1 MLEFHTMYG
10 EKCPNYDIKTSYDVC
25 KSCKWKKS
33 LNKTFSI
40 CNEKD
45 KEGLKSVNALH
56 PVLNGNLDISFNSAF
71 LVRLT
76 NEERQQYITRVRE
89 LIYQVLNNEMYSSA
103 YIDGFNV
110 YLPQN

>member
-10 EKCPNYDIKTSYDVC
+10 EKCPNYGMTASYDVC
-25 KSCKWKKS
+25 KNCMWRKS

-56 PVLNGNLDISFNSAF
+56 PILNGTLDISFNAHF

-76 NEERQQYITRVRE
+76 NENRQQYITRLRK
-89 LIYQVLNNEMYSSA
+89 LIYQVLNDEMHTSA
-103 YIDGFNV
+103 YIDGFDI
-110 YLPQN
+110 YLPQH